1 MTVLKGGPMMGQI
14 KITNMQFY
22 TYNGVLKEENKLGQ
36 RLEVDVAL
44 QVLFEKIG
52 TKDDLRQTVN
62 YAAVY
67 QTIAQVVKTHQ
78 YQLIESLANYL
89 TQVILAAYS
98 KVMGIK
104 LELRKYSVPID
115 GIFDHVAVV
124 SEVKRDDA

>member
-1 MTVLKGGPMMGQI
+1 MGQI

>member
-1 MTVLKGGPMMGQI
+1 MMGQI

-22 TYNGVLKEENKLGQ
+22 TYNGVLEEENKLGQ

-44 QVLFEKIG
+44 QVPFEKIG

-67 QTIAQVVKTHQ
+67 QTIAQSVKTHQ
-78 YQLIESLANYL
+78 YQLIESLTNYL
-89 TQVILAAYS
+89 TQVILAAYP

>member
-1 MTVLKGGPMMGQI
+1 MMGQI